1 MSNGY
6 ANEQTYNVALWIL
19 NDEGLYNFAK
29 TFRNRPKPYAELK
42 DNLREVGTT
51 ETPDKVSYND
61 SSLNEEELNQVIREL

>member
-29 TFRNRPKPYAELK
+29 AFRNRPNPYTELK
-42 DNLREVGTT
+42 DNLREVGTI
-51 ETPDKVSYND
+51 ETPDRVSYND
-61 SSLNEEELNQVIREL
+61 SSLNVDELNEVIREL